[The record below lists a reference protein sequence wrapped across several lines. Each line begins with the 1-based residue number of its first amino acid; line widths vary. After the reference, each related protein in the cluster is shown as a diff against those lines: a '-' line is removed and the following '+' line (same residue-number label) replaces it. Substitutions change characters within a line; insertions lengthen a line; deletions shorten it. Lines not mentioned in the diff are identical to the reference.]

1 MGKKETKDKKPA
13 QFKKIYELLSKYSQ
27 VIIVGLANVGSKQV
41 QDIRRI
47 LAKKN
52 ALLVIGK
59 NTLFKKVL
67 STRVQDLP
75 ESHEYYDE
83 LKKFGGAIRE
93 LDVLKNQ
100 VAGKVGFIF
109 TDTPVFDLKTVIEEN
124 KVETPA
130 RVGAVAPIDV
140 VIPPG
145 PTGMDPASIQFFH
158 ALQIPT
164 KIEKGQIQ
172 ITKDFVVLK
181 TGQKVG
187 QSQAVLLQKLGK
199 KPFLYGMEVLAC
211 YDNGSILNKQQ
222 VSVNLNDIV
231 AKFQKNVSNISAIS
245 LANGWVNEASAP
257 YLLANA
263 FKDLAAIGLQSGFIF
278 DQIKQSNAPAQTS
291 APVATKVEEKP
302 AQQAPA
308 KVEEPEEDV
317 DMGGLF
323 D

>member
-47 LAKKN
+47 LAKRN

-67 STRVQDLP
+67 ATRVQDLP
-75 ESHEYYDE
+75 ESHEYYED
-83 LKKFGGAIRE
+83 LKKFGAAIKE

-100 VAGKVGFIF
+100 VAGKVGFVF
-109 TDTPVFDLKTVIEEN
+109 TDTPVFDLKSVIEEN

-130 RVGAVAPIDV
+130 RVGAIAPIDV

-222 VSVNLNDIV
+222 VSVNLNDV
-231 AKFQKNVSNISAIS
+231 LAKFQKNVTNISAIS
-245 LANGWVNEASAP
+245 LANGWVNESSAP

-278 DQIKQSNAPAQTS
+278 DQIKQSNAPAATT
-291 APVATKVEEKP
+291 APVAAKVEDKP

-308 KVEEPEEDV
+308 KAEEPEEDV